1 MVALFTGPTLCQVLY
16 QVLSHSMEGTHEAQ
30 GSCRYMMEP
39 EPQGHSLKAMA
50 KLSCLG
56 QVRAGMAIKYFGP
69 KGFLLS
75 FSLSLNTIKP

>member
-1 MVALFTGPTLCQVLY
+1 
-16 QVLSHSMEGTHEAQ
+16 
-30 GSCRYMMEP
+30 MMEP